1 MINEITILL
10 LIITII
16 LSLITVYCT
25 VRQRM
30 QWREIKNTLSMP
42 PDVIPQFDE
51 CHVTENIENDNR
63 ILIEDWVKGIKNT
76 YGEQWDVFF
85 DNMLFPLD
93 EEEQKKMSIL
103 LWNIASCTM
112 DLVKSTEDGAPA
124 RYKDNVALIAGNKKR
139 SELKEKEFYRDPTT
153 VPKRVIAVRDWL
165 RLNGVDEEEVSVFGY
180 RVNVSKKDD
189 D

>member
-1 MINEITILL
+1 MINETIILL
-10 LIITII
+10 LIITVI
-16 LSLITVYCT
+16 LSSITVYCT

-85 DNMLFPLD
+85 DNMPFPLD

-124 RYKDNVALIAGNKKR
+124 RYKDNVALIAGNKK
-139 SELKEKEFYRDPTT
+139 SCELKEKEFYRDPTT